1 MYKEFIIIVV
11 VIALIVGLDI
21 VSNNYTKETVNIM
34 SEELKVLREYILKED
49 KTKTVSQMQ
58 SVKNTWEERYKV
70 LAFYIEHD
78 ELEKVETQMTGL
90 AADINVEEYKHCIA
104 ELDTTIF
111 ILEHIQEKEE
121 FHFRSIFYIIN

>member
-1 MYKEFIIIVV
+1 MYKEIIIIIVV
-11 VIALIVGLDI
+11 ISLIVGLDI
-21 VSNNYTKETVNIM
+21 ITNNYTKQALEIITY
-34 SEELKVLREYILKED
+34 ELNVLREYILSENKE
-49 KTKTVSQMQ
+49 KAEKQMQ
-58 SVKNTWEERYKV
+58 IVKEKWEDRYKI

-90 AADINVEEYKHCIA
+90 AADINVEEYKHCIT

-121 FHFRSIFYIIN
+121 FHLRSIF